1 MSTAKAW
8 IQAAR
13 LRTLPLSI
21 AGILAAGALAL
32 STSNFNTGIFIGSLL
47 TAIGFQVLSNFA
59 NDYGDGVKGTDNEDR
74 VGPERAM
81 QSGALTAAGLKKG
94 MIFTAV
100 LTFLLS
106 VALIYWAFGAENLPY
121 AILFLVLGLSAIVAA
136 IKYTVG
142 KSAYGYRG
150 LGDVFV
156 FIFFGLVSVLGGYF
170 LYAKALPVQI
180 IYPALSIGLWSTAVL
195 HLNNMRDRES
205 DSKAGKITL
214 AVKLGK
220 RKSTFYHAFLIL
232 GGSLAAFLYFFE
244 TATENYLA
252 AVPLGAVGIL
262 VGHLIRVFKTDDHK
276 KLDPQLKIVA
286 LSTFAYALLLLLVNL
301 LA

>member
-121 AILFLVLGLSAIVAA
+121 AILFLVLGLSA
-136 IKYTVG
+136 TC
-142 KSAYGYRG
+142 
-150 LGDVFV
+150 L
-156 FIFFGLVSVLGGYF
+156 F
-170 LYAKALPVQI
+170 LWNRSK
-180 IYPALSIGLWSTAVL
+180 
-195 HLNNMRDRES
+195 LNNTNKKRDKTRG
-205 DSKAGKITL
+205 DI
-214 AVKLGK
+214 
-220 RKSTFYHAFLIL
+220 
-232 GGSLAAFLYFFE
+232 SL
-244 TATENYLA
+244 N
-252 AVPLGAVGIL
+252 
-262 VGHLIRVFKTDDHK
+262 
-276 KLDPQLKIVA
+276 
-286 LSTFAYALLLLLVNL
+286 
-301 LA
+301 